1 MNPVVDGEVD
11 LVPHRDVHTERQSVR
26 LVLVPVRS
34 EVHLNGASAGH
45 VVLEGLG
52 EAESIALAGLSEG
65 LVVLAVVD
73 VVVSLPRQQHLVEVL
88 DPVRRPVGVPVL
100 QSELSVGLAHRL
112 EVLLDALQA
121 VLVCRVGQDCHVDVV
136 VELDLEVAVVAR
148 GLVVLGQNPVE
159 ADVVGVAVVPRVV
172 RAGPVCL
179 GPRMRLEVERPV
191 VAVLLVD
198 RLARVEV
205 DHPHRDLVLARDD
218 AVQQRHSKAVSGC
231 VIDWVDA
238 LVGDVGDALEHVGLQ
253 QRDVRAGDA
262 EDD

>member
-148 GLVVLGQNPVE
+148 GLAVLGQNPVE

-172 RAGPVCL
+172 RIGPVGL

-205 DHPHRDLVLARDD
+205 DHLHRDLVLARDD
-218 AVQQRHSKAVSGC
+218 AVQQRHSEAVSGC